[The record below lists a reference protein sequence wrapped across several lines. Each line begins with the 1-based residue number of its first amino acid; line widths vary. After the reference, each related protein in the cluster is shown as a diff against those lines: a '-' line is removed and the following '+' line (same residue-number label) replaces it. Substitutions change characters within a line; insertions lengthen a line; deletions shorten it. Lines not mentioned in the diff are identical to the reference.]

1 MSGKSYSNGF
11 VSGESSR
18 FFVTSSHSPVRPVN
32 AAAAAAIIIIK
43 GMLNFFCLRKLR
55 LSL

>member
-43 GMLNFFCLRKLR
+43 GMLNFFCL
-55 LSL
+55 

>member
-1 MSGKSYSNGF
+1 MFCYHLA
-11 VSGESSR
+11 ER
-18 FFVTSSHSPVRPVN
+18 YCYYSPVRPVN

-43 GMLNFFCLRKLR
+43 GMLNFFCLCKLR

>member
-11 VSGESSR
+11 VSGES
-18 FFVTSSHSPVRPVN
+18 VLEYSPVRPVN

-43 GMLNFFCLRKLR
+43 GMLNFFCLPKLR